1 MNRNNK
7 KYFSNYNNLAFE
19 DVMIDLRRKEILS
32 FLKKNKSKKILEIGC
47 GNSSISNYYRSYD
60 RFVIVEPSKY
70 FLKKNKLKKSNNKL
84 KIYNCYLEDFNN
96 SQKESFD
103 FIICSS
109 VLHEV
114 SYPKKFLQQIHN
126 ISNKKTVVYFNV
138 PNALS
143 LHRLL
148 ASKAGLIKSPF
159 EKSITQKKMQQHRIY
174 SIENLNGILDK
185 YGFVVISKGTNFL
198 KPFTHSQMQQ
208 IIDRK
213 IISKQILIGMKKIVK
228 FFPNY
233 GAEINMYAKKK

>member
-7 KYFSNYNNLAFE
+7 KYFNDYNKLVFE
-19 DVMIDLRRKEILS
+19 NVMIDLRRKEILS

-70 FLKKNKLKKSNNKL
+70 FLKKNKFKKNNNKL

-96 SQKESFD
+96 PENESFD

-114 SYPKKFLQQIHN
+114 SDPKKFLRQIHD
-126 ISNKKTVVYFNV
+126 ISSKKTIVYLNV

-159 EKSITQKKMQQHRIY
+159 AKSITQKKMQQHKIY
-174 SIENLNGILDK
+174 SIETLKKILNK

-198 KPFTHSQMQQ
+198 KPFTHNQMQQ
-208 IIDRK
+208 IIKRK
-213 IISKQILIGMKKIVK
+213 IINKQILIGMKKVVE